1 MPVDVEEVSAH
12 HAYLEQ
18 TIVGEAGEALL
29 NDFKLAAENQVE
41 YDGDIAFS
49 GLFKVWMAS
58 LRKQLNE
65 ENCHNIDNEEN
76 EDDCDDN
83 DKIIDEIVKEQAQ
96 KDISPEQ
103 NSDNFAGSFAN
114 ISVITCDP
122 IENIEIGAIATVLTE
137 GDTIH
142 QEFDAFNVFE
152 NDYMGDIYIH
162 NTNVIDE
169 NVTSADVQAPG
180 TSKNALESI
189 ASGEA
194 NNNSKTTKN
203 FSQLLSDL
211 RSMELPKMKRKYVKK
226 PSVISSTANIQKK
239 HDLLAEKQK
248 QAFEKQMRKL
258 ARAAKPKKRATS
270 LDSFIASPT
279 SPSSVTS
286 TPQRPRQKRTVK
298 LSKRAKL
305 LSPTSS
311 SAPAT
316 PSSAPASPSSNNSS
330 PRKRKT
336 NIKTRVKRPLF
347 SSENDSN

>member
-41 YDGDIAFS
+41 YDGNIEFS
-49 GLFKVWMAS
+49 GLFQVWMAS

-65 ENCHNIDNEEN
+65 ESCHNIDIEEN

-83 DKIIDEIVKEQAQ
+83 DKIIDEDVKGQAQ

-103 NSDNFAGSFAN
+103 NAVNIAGSFPN

-142 QEFDAFNVFE
+142 KEYDAFNVFE
-152 NDYMGDIYIH
+152 DEYMDDIYIH
-162 NTNVIDE
+162 NMNVIND
-169 NVTSADVQAPG
+169 NVTSVDVHAPG
-180 TSKNALESI
+180 TSKNAMKSI
-189 ASGEA
+189 AAEKA
-194 NNNSKTTKN
+194 NSKTTKN

-211 RSMELPKMKRKYVKK
+211 HSIELPKMKRKYVKK

-279 SPSSVTS
+279 SPSSDSDTS
-286 TPQRPRQKRTVK
+286 TPERPRQKRTVK
-298 LSKRAKL
+298 LSKRVKL
-305 LSPTSS
+305 FSPTSS

-336 NIKTRVKRPLF
+336 DMNTRVKRPLF